1 MVLVLRRVNIMSRT
15 APFLRV
21 DVTNIRSKTIG
32 AATKLGN
39 ERRTRVLNRKM
50 TGFTPAWKRHLI
62 REHRVA
68 TLRMKTPSK
77 TTKSPTAHLRP
88 EQNNASPECREH
100 INFGSM
106 PDQIKSFAIGSFAG
120 LLGSLAGMGGGFV
133 MIPLMT
139 AARNGIVRGGLGLSQ
154 HQAHG
159 TSLFA
164 VGTTGLA
171 GALGYGISTGNGD
184 DIVTSE
190 GKSNQQ
196 PGFVELDTAVAL
208 ATTAMVTARLG
219 AISSSYL
226 SEHVLKKCLGAFMI
240 CVAPLV
246 PGKAYLEALHD
257 SFDPTNADSQKH
269 IEKDQAEH
277 LQHNNLSQIE
287 RLLPASVIGLFSGFL
302 SGMFGVGGGA
312 IVVPALVLTTDMS
325 HHSALGTS
333 LCAMVLPAMIG
344 TYTHAK
350 RGNVNWR
357 FGPLLA
363 IGSSCGA
370 YFGGREVSI
379 HLEEDVLRGG
389 FACLMLFLGIRTWR
403 K

>member
-1 MVLVLRRVNIMSRT
+1 MSTPASLNVVRAT
-15 APFLRV
+15 
-21 DVTNIRSKTIG
+21 IRSETIG
-32 AATKLGN
+32 ASSKFGN
-39 ERRTRVLNRKM
+39 NSRTGGVLSRK
-50 TGFTPAWKRHLI
+50 TVGSTPAWKRHLF
-62 REHRVA
+62 RERRTTVSK
-68 TLRMKTPSK
+68 MKTPSK
-77 TTKSPTAHLRP
+77 TPKSPTSNAWF
-88 EQNNASPECREH
+88 EQSAIREFVNSVS
-100 INFGSM
+100 IA
-106 PDQIKSFAIGSFAG
+106 DQIKSFSIGSFAG

-171 GALGYGISTGNGD
+171 GAFGYGISTGNNGD
-184 DIVTSE
+184 NCTSE
-190 GKSNQQ
+190 VNKRDQ
-196 PGFVELDTAVAL
+196 PGFVELDTAIAL
-208 ATTAMVTARLG
+208 AATAMFTARLG
-219 AISSSYL
+219 AISSSFL
-226 SEHVLKKCLGAFMI
+226 SERALKKCLGAFMI

-257 SFDPTNADSQKH
+257 SFDPTNVDAKRH
-269 IEKDQAEH
+269 IQQDQAAH
-277 LQHNNLSQIE
+277 LHHHYLSQTE
-287 RLLPASVIGLFSGFL
+287 RLLPASVIGIFSGFL

-357 FGPLLA
+357 YGPLLA

-370 YFGGREVSI
+370 FFGGREISI
-379 HLEEDVLRGG
+379 HLEENVLRGG
-389 FACLMLFLGIRTWR
+389 FACLMMILGIRTWT

>member
-1 MVLVLRRVNIMSRT
+1 
-15 APFLRV
+15 
-21 DVTNIRSKTIG
+21 
-32 AATKLGN
+32 
-39 ERRTRVLNRKM
+39 
-50 TGFTPAWKRHLI
+50 
-62 REHRVA
+62 
-68 TLRMKTPSK
+68 
-77 TTKSPTAHLRP
+77 
-88 EQNNASPECREH
+88 
-100 INFGSM
+100 
-106 PDQIKSFAIGSFAG
+106 
-120 LLGSLAGMGGGFV
+120 MGGGFV

-139 AARNGIVRGGLGLSQ
+139 AARTTGFRGGLGLSQ

-171 GALGYGISTGNGD
+171 GALGYGIRMRTEE
-184 DIVTSE
+184 E
-190 GKSNQQ
+190 GEEETADSGEGREMYQKQ
-196 PGFVELDTAVAL
+196 GLVELDTAAAL
-208 ATTAMVTARLG
+208 AVTAMITARLG
-219 AISSSYL
+219 AISSSFL
-226 SEHVLKKCLGAFMI
+226 SERVLKKCLGAFMI

-257 SFDPTNADSQKH
+257 NFDPSNPDAKQH
-269 IEKDQAEH
+269 IEKDDALH
-277 LQHNNLSQIE
+277 AQHNQLSQLE
-287 RLLPASVIGLFSGFL
+287 RLLPASFIGIFSGFL

-344 TYTHAK
+344 TFTHAK

-363 IGSSCGA
+363 LGSGVGA
-370 YFGGREVSI
+370 FVGGREVGI

-389 FACLMLFLGIRTWR
+389 FACLMVVLGVRTWR